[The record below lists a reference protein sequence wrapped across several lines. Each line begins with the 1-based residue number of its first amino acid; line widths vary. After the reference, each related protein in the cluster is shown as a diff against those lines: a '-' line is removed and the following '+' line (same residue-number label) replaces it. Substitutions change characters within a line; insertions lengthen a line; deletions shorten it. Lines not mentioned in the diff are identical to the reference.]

1 MSDVKETNDMDST
14 KNESFDVAIVGY
26 GPVGAMTA
34 LQLADAGLRVVI
46 LERGTELFDIPRA
59 VGLDGEAMRAF
70 QRLGLAED
78 VEGVVQPPRPN
89 EEFCFTDSKRQKYF
103 GMQFPPLGPN
113 GWRDLVFFDQPQLE
127 ELLRQ
132 KVSGRGDI
140 ETWLGFEV
148 SHIDQAEGSV
158 RLRGHGPSGEVEL
171 DAAYLVGC
179 DGASSFVRGVIG
191 SKWESLG
198 YDHDWLVVDIIMGP
212 DADLPITMMQVCD
225 PERLTTYIPGR
236 DPYRRWEFELVDGD
250 VREEM
255 CQAENIER
263 MLEPWLPPE
272 HYEIRRAAVYQFHAA
287 IATDWR
293 SGRILI
299 AGDAAHQT
307 PPFLGQGVNSGFRD
321 AVCLGWKLPLVLSG
335 ESEAAL
341 LDSYQAERGAH
352 SRDLV
357 DRAVGIGQ
365 LMETLAAREAGRP
378 DPHASAE
385 SRAAAPDGQLIPP
398 IRGGTLIDDQIK
410 DGSPVGRAFFQPH
423 VRDRDKGG
431 EVTRLD
437 RGLGKGFAIVGRSA
451 GDLRMGAEAQRLF
464 ERLGAKTVAL
474 DQLEVV
480 EGECDPLFESHP
492 TVVVRPDRLIFGVV
506 DSDYDLDRLLGEL
519 SRKLSL
525 NAAR

>member
-1 MSDVKETNDMDST
+1 MDQ
-14 KNESFDVAIVGY
+14 ESFDVAIVGY

-46 LERGTELFDIPRA
+46 LERGTALLDIPRA

-78 VEGVVQPPRPN
+78 VETVVQPRRPD

-103 GMQFPPLGPN
+103 GMELPPLGPN
-113 GWRDLVFFDQPQLE
+113 GWRDLAFFDQPQLE

-132 KVSGRGDI
+132 KITERGEI
-140 ETWLGFEV
+140 EVRLGFEV
-148 SHIDQAEGSV
+148 SHIDQAEV
-158 RLRGHGPSGEVEL
+158 RVTLRGQGPSGEVAI
-171 DAAYLVGC
+171 DAAYLIGC

-198 YDHDWLVVDIIMGP
+198 YDHDWLVVDITMGP
-212 DADLPITMMQVCD
+212 DADLPTTMMQVCD

-236 DPYRRWEFELVDGD
+236 DPYRRWEFELVEGD
-250 VREEM
+250 VRDEM

-263 MLEPWLPPE
+263 MLEPWISPE

-287 IATDWR
+287 TATEWR
-293 SGRILI
+293 SRRILI

-321 AVCLGWKLPLVLSG
+321 AVCLGWKLPLVLAG
-335 ESEAAL
+335 ESDAAL

-365 LMETLAAREAGRP
+365 LMETLAAREAGQP
-378 DPHASAE
+378 DPHTGAE
-385 SRAAAPDGQLIPP
+385 SRAAAPNGQVIPP
-398 IRGGTLIDDQIK
+398 IRGGTLIDEQIK
-410 DGSPVGRAFFQPH
+410 DDSPVGRAFFQPH
-423 VRDRDKGG
+423 VRDAAGKI
-431 EVTRLD
+431 TRLD
-437 RGLGKGFAIVGRSA
+437 TYLGKGFAIVGRSED
-451 GDLRMGAEAQRLF
+451 DLNMGAEAQRVF
-464 ERLGAKTVAL
+464 ERLAAKTVAL

-480 EGECDPLFESHP
+480 YGEVDPLLETHP
-492 TVVVRPDRLIFGVV
+492 AVVVRPDRLIFGVV
-506 DSDYDLDRLLGEL
+506 DSSYDLDRLLGEL
-519 SRKLSL
+519 NRKLSL
-525 NAAR
+525 KAD